1 MAETRVTWDF
11 DLGITPEEAEQFM
24 EIDDKGR
31 IQRIIDSSFV
41 HYMRLKMP
49 WDTGFMALKG
59 IQYIKTPGEIIVDTP
74 YAHYM
79 NEGILYVNP
88 SKGRSGF
95 PIYKNGVLMGYKGY
109 KGKRIPSG
117 KPLKYRGA
125 PTRGAHFV
133 ERTISENKQD
143 ILNEAMRSMKHD

>member
-1 MAETRVTWDF
+1 MADTRVTWDF
-11 DLGITPEEAEQFM
+11 DLGITPEEAEMFM
-24 EIDDKGR
+24 EIDDKGKV
-31 IQRIIDSSFV
+31 QKIIDSSFV

-49 WDTGFMALKG
+49 WKTGIMAKSIL
-59 IQYIKTPGEIIVDTP
+59 YATTPGEITINSK

-88 SKGRSGF
+88 AKGRSGF
-95 PIYKNGVLMGYKGY
+95 PVYKDGVLVGFKGF

-117 KPLKYRGA
+117 RPLKYSGP